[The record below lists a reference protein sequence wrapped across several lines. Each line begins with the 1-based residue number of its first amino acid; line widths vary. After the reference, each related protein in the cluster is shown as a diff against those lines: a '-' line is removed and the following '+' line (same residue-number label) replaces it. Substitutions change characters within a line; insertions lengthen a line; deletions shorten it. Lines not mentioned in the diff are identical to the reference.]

1 MTEIKTHEHST
12 RKEVFENFVQ
22 LLTFPNTV
30 HGDNGYSFFYGTV
43 EAFEITEN
51 TSLIDGRPFRIQV
64 DLYLS
69 NGNIKTFYAGVIESS
84 EELSLSARKMI
95 LPILKDNSSPVPTI
109 I

>member
-12 RKEVFENFVQ
+12 RKEVLENFVQ

-30 HGDNGYSFFYGTV
+30 HGDNGYSFFYGKV
-43 EAFEITEN
+43 EGFEIVEN
-51 TSLIDGRPFRIQV
+51 IPLIDGRPFKIQV

-69 NGNIKTFYAGVIESS
+69 TGNIKTFYAGVIESN
-84 EELSLSARKMI
+84 EELSSNARKMI
-95 LPILKDNSSPVPTI
+95 LPILKDASSPVPTI